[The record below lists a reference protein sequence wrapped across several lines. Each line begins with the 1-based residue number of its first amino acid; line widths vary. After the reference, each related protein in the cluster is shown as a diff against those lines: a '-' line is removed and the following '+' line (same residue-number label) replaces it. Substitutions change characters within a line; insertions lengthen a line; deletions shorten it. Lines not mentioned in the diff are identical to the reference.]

1 MSKQSIR
8 AERRQARANRIIRQ
22 RILLAVLALFILIT
36 IGVFAFSRLGT
47 DDQNVTVSGLVIE
60 DITVG
65 TGPEAQPGDTVS
77 VHYTGTF
84 VTGQTFD
91 SSLERGTPFTFTLGR
106 GDVIQGWDEGVQG
119 MKVGGKRKLIVPPEL
134 AYGAAGYPPVIPEN
148 ATLIFEVELLEIVQP

>member
-8 AERRQARANRIIRQ
+8 AERRQARANRILRQ
-22 RILLAVLALFILIT
+22 RILLGVLALFILIT
-36 IGVFAFSRLGT
+36 IGVFAFSRGNT
-47 DDQNVTVSGLVIE
+47 DSQNVTDSGLVIE

-65 TGPEAQPGDTVS
+65 TGPEAQAGDTVS

-91 SSLERGTPFTFTLGR
+91 SSLERGTPFTFTLGQ

-119 MKVGGKRKLIVPPEL
+119 MKVGGKRKLIVPPEM

-148 ATLIFEVELLEIVQP
+148 ATLIFEVELLDIVQP